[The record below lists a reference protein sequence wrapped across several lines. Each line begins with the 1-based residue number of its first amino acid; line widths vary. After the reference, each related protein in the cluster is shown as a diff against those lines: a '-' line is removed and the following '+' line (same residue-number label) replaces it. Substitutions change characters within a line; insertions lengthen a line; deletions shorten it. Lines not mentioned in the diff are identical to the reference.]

1 LSARSILV
9 ADEDNDTRII
19 LRTVLERYR
28 FVVVDAATA
37 DDAFNASQVQAFDL
51 IILNYPMPGPDG
63 RTLVHRLRAVAATQQ
78 VPILNLTSRVVPQFL
93 QEAAAEGVTLTLPK
107 PIDIE
112 NVINVVT
119 ELITAR
125 STALVG

>member
-1 LSARSILV
+1 LLARSILI

-28 FVVVDAATA
+28 FVVVEAATA
-37 DDAFNASQVQAFDL
+37 DDAFSASQLQAFDL
-51 IILNYPMPGPDG
+51 VILNYPMPAPDG
-63 RTLVHRLRAVAATQQ
+63 RTLVQCLRAAEATQH

-93 QEAAAEGVTLTLPK
+93 QEAAEEGVTLTLPK

-112 NVINVVT
+112 NVINVVS
-119 ELITAR
+119 ELISAR
-125 STALVG
+125 SAALIG

>member
-1 LSARSILV
+1 MSARSILV

-51 IILNYPMPGPDG
+51 VILNYPMPALDG
-63 RTLVHRLRAVAATQQ
+63 RTLVQRLRAAASTQH

-93 QEAAAEGVTLTLPK
+93 QGAAEDGVTLTLPK

-112 NVINVVT
+112 NVINVVS
-119 ELITAR
+119 ELIAR
-125 STALVG
+125 KSTALIG